1 MEAKESLSSF
11 ADSIQKKSCSEF
23 GRILGKS
30 ALVAPSEEQFDLLLQ
45 RLKQQLGEGR
55 GEVILEVTKL
65 VVLLIFKWCCFLR
78 NQQLK
83 YSSEK

>member
-1 MEAKESLSSF
+1 MTETKESLSSF

-55 GEVILEVTKL
+55 GEVILEVSFQHK
-65 VVLLIFKWCCFLR
+65 VCFVF
-78 NQQLK
+78 
-83 YSSEK
+83 YF